1 MRIFDPHIHMS
12 SRTTDDY
19 ERMHAAGVRAV
30 VEPAFW
36 LGQPRTSVGSFT
48 DYFDALVGWERF
60 RAAQFGIAHHCTI
73 ALNPKEA
80 NDPRCTPVLDVLPRY
95 LDKDGVVAVG
105 EVGFDSM
112 TEAEEEVF
120 RRQLALAVEHGLPAM
135 VHTPHRDKEGGTR
148 RTLDLVEEA
157 GIDPGMV
164 VVDHL
169 NERTVAPVDERG
181 CWLGFSIY
189 PHTKMDPDRM
199 VRILQER
206 GTERVLVNS
215 AADWGRSDPLLTR
228 ATGEA
233 MLAAGFGA
241 DEVDRVLWRNPVE
254 FFAQS
259 GRLMVST
266 DAPDGGR
273 GDVPVPDATSTF
285 EGNSV
290 LRGERVSG

>member
-1 MRIFDPHIHMS
+1 MRIFDPHIHMT

-19 ERMHAAGVRAV
+19 ERMYAAGVRAL

-48 DYFDALVGWERF
+48 DYFDGLIGWERF

-80 NDPRCTPVLDVLPRY
+80 NDPRCLEVLDVLPRY
-95 LDKDGVVAVG
+95 LAKDGVVAVG
-105 EVGFDSM
+105 EIGFDSM
-112 TEAEEEVF
+112 TDAEEHAF
-120 RRQLALAVEHGLPAM
+120 SAQLALAVEFELPAM

-148 RTLDLVEEA
+148 RTLELVEESGLA
-157 GIDPGMV
+157 PGMV

-169 NERTVAPVDERG
+169 NELTVGPVEASG
-181 CWLGFSIY
+181 CWMGFSIY
-189 PHTKMDPDRM
+189 PDTKMDPQRM
-199 VRILQER
+199 VRILQDH
-206 GTERVLVNS
+206 GPDRVLVNS
-215 AADWGRSDPLLTR
+215 AADWGRSDPLLTL

-233 MLAAGFGA
+233 MLAAGFT
-241 DEVDRVLWRNPVE
+241 DDDVDRVLWRNPVE

-259 GRLMVST
+259 GRLLLPDDTGAT
-266 DAPDGGR
+266 DTTTPDL
-273 GDVPVPDATSTF
+273 TQTF

-290 LRGERVSG
+290 LRGERVT